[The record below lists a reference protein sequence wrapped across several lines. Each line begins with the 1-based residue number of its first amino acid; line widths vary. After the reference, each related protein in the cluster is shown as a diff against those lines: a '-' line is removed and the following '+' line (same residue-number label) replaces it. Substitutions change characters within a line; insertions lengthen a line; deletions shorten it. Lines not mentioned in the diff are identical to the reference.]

1 VLVNDDVIRIG
12 QARVQFLD
20 FTEQSYIVPSDIP
33 QADIF
38 PA

>member
-20 FTEQSYIVPSDIP
+20 LTEQMNIVPADIP